1 MPYSAADVRARPRI
15 LRMLLVGAAKSGK
28 TTSAVKTCP
37 GPVYVMN
44 TDGKGALDPVV
55 ALGGEFT
62 ADDVTSVGS
71 FMTALSYL
79 RRDLKFFETVVFDN
93 ITGFSDMV
101 LTEVRNEVGR
111 DDPRVIYPEY
121 SRRLMGCI
129 NALLTLPRHLVIIG
143 HAEPGEKD
151 TPGGFGH
158 ILALAGSAK
167 TKISMIMQDWV
178 WMHVEMGPVGENGR
192 PKVLRQF
199 LLAPEGN
206 WTKGV
211 RSIQGVARMEANVTK
226 FIDLMEAGGPKLAA
240 PKPKALAVPAPAA
253 KTTAPAARP
262 VNGQK
267 VAPR

>member
-15 LRMLLVGAAKSGK
+15 LRMLLIGPAKAGK
-28 TTSAVKTCP
+28 TTAAVRTAP
-37 GPVYVMN
+37 GPVYVFN
-44 TDGKGALDPVV
+44 SDGKGALDPVV
-55 ALGGEFT
+55 ALGGDFV

-71 FMTALSYL
+71 FITALGYL
-79 RRDLKFFETVVFDN
+79 RSHLNDFETVVFDN

-101 LTEVRNEVGR
+101 LGEVRAEVGR

-121 SRRLMGCI
+121 SRRLMACI
-129 NALLTLPRHLVIIG
+129 NSLLTLPRHLIIIG

-178 WMHVEMGPVGENGR
+178 WMHVEMGPPGEDGR
-192 PKVLRQF
+192 PKVLRKF

-206 WTKGV
+206 WTKAV
-211 RSIQGVARMEANVTK
+211 RSIQGTTRMDADVTK
-226 FIDLMEAGGPKLAA
+226 FIDLMEQGGPKVTA
-240 PKPKALAVPAPAA
+240 PKKAVPATSPAR
-253 KTTAPAARP
+253 PPVQRP